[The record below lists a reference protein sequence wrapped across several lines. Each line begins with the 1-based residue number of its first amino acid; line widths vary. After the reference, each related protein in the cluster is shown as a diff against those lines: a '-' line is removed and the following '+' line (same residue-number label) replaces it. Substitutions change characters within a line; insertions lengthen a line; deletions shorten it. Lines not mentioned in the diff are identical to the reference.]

1 MSETHDGLLN
11 EIYYLISGLF
21 NKTFISSGCIEA
33 DGRIIR
39 K

>member
-1 MSETHDGLLN
+1 MSKTHGGLLN
-11 EIYYLISGLF
+11 EMSYFIRGLF
-21 NKTFISSGCIEA
+21 NKTAISSGCIEA